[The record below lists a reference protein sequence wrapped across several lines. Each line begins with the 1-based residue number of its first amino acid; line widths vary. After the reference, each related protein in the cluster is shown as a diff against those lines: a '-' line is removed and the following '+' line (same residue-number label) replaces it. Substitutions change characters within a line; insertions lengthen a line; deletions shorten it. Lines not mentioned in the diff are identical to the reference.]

1 MITAIC
7 QECGKQFEYEL
18 KPGFPR
24 KYCPEC
30 SAKKKAEYEGKKVN
44 LPDQEVTAYSKPIVP
59 GIQVVPKGTPVDL
72 RETAKHDIVISRTE
86 KPHSYEFGKAGARHK
101 IYYDRVNELTDHI
114 RMLKAEGLV
123 EEDIRDIPD

>member
-7 QECGKQFEYEL
+7 QECNNQFEYEL

-30 SAKKKAEYEGKKVN
+30 SAKKKEEYANKQANAPVINNTSSKV
-44 LPDQEVTAYSKPIVP
+44 
-59 GIQVVPKGTPVDL
+59 VDN
-72 RETAKHDIVISRTE
+72 AISKHDIVISRVE

-101 IYYDRVNELTDHI
+101 IYYSDVNELQDHI

-123 EEDIRDIPD
+123 EEDLRDIPD

>member
-7 QECGKQFEYEL
+7 QECGKTFEYEL

-24 KYCPEC
+24 KYCDEC
-30 SAKKKAEYEGKKVN
+30 AVKKKAEYKARQINAPVVKPEG
-44 LPDQEVTAYSKPIVP
+44 AKPI
-59 GIQVVPKGTPVDL
+59 
-72 RETAKHDIVISRTE
+72 TAQHDIVISRTE

-101 IYYDRVNELTDHI
+101 IYYGDVNELKEHI

-123 EEDIRDIPD
+123 EEEY

>member
-7 QECGKQFEYEL
+7 QECGKQFDYEL

-30 SAKKKAEYEGKKVN
+30 SAKKKAEYEGKQVN
-44 LPDQEVTAYSKPIVP
+44 LPDQEVTAYSKPKAPQEQI
-59 GIQVVPKGTPVDL
+59 
-72 RETAKHDIVISRTE
+72 AKHDIVISRTE

-101 IYYDRVNELTDHI
+101 IYYGDVCDLKDHI

-123 EEDIRDIPD
+123 EEDIRDMPD

>member
-7 QECGKQFEYEL
+7 QSCDKQFDYEL

-30 SAKKKAEYEGKKVN
+30 SARKKAEYE
-44 LPDQEVTAYSKPIVP
+44 AKPQQP
-59 GIQVVPKGTPVDL
+59 EVPKVIPARIDSDFKPT
-72 RETAKHDIVISRTE
+72 ENKHDIVIIRTE
-86 KPHSYEFGKAGARHK
+86 KPHSYEVGKAGARHK
-101 IYYDRVNELTDHI
+101 IYYGDINELKDQI

-123 EEDIRDIPD
+123 ESREPFEEAFE